1 MSGDPRSSWSPSSL
15 PPLGDFP
22 SDGPFRY
29 THLNDAALHFSFPI
43 LCFYLPAIVAADLF
57 LTRQP
62 RSFIP
67 ERVTLRF
74 ACGRAWGTAVRNVF
88 LFRCRRFSCYRGCY
102 QIPFSRKRRG
112 PRRFASVVKAGD
124 GLTREISAG
133 RRQFALPK
141 MNCYN
146 RRYRSP
152 KLRLS
157 SIIRCPSRRSFRSS
171 REVDNRNCA
180 ISKL

>member
-1 MSGDPRSSWSPSSL
+1 MTPGRLGLPSSF

-57 LTRQP
+57 LARQP

-74 ACGRAWGTAVRNVF
+74 ACGRTREGGGGTTVRNVLLCF
-88 LFRCRRFSCYRGCY
+88 AVGVLAVIATVIKFPFRES
-102 QIPFSRKRRG
+102 
-112 PRRFASVVKAGD
+112 AGAPPPLRLRPED
-124 GLTREISAG
+124 GLTREISAV
-133 RRQFALPK
+133 RRQFAFTENELP
-141 MNCYN
+141 
-146 RRYRSP
+146 
-152 KLRLS
+152 
-157 SIIRCPSRRSFRSS
+157 
-171 REVDNRNCA
+171 
-180 ISKL
+180 